1 MLLTVINLGEDD
13 VNRVVEILEDVLINK
28 DENLHPYIF
37 AEISEDFNCFINRN
51 SKVINKNS
59 FELVINELFTE
70 KVYLQL
76 EGEGKTRT
84 IFSFLS
90 SVKPFSYNLYKN
102 KIDKIIGEDNI
113 KYISGLSK
121 LISNEQKESIRN
133 NILSNIDNI
142 NIDTIINFI
151 FDNVIEYN
159 EVIESK
165 ILDNLSKY
173 DSDRIN
179 NQGFTSFPDPLE
191 SMLDNV
197 IVLFLL
203 DKGVNIFKFEKY
215 IKYNDVLEFIINS
228 SKFDYEK
235 IALDNLNWMNVMR
248 NENYLKIIRDN
259 AREIM
264 NKKLKYNIDNGFA
277 NEEQT
282 RLYYKYFE

>member
-1 MLLTVINLGEDD
+1 
-13 VNRVVEILEDVLINK
+13 
-28 DENLHPYIF
+28 
-37 AEISEDFNCFINRN
+37 
-51 SKVINKNS
+51 
-59 FELVINELFTE
+59 
-70 KVYLQL
+70 
-76 EGEGKTRT
+76 
-84 IFSFLS
+84 
-90 SVKPFSYNLYKN
+90 
-102 KIDKIIGEDNI
+102 
-113 KYISGLSK
+113 
-121 LISNEQKESIRN
+121 
-133 NILSNIDNI
+133 
-142 NIDTIINFI
+142 
-151 FDNVIEYN
+151 
-159 EVIESK
+159 
-165 ILDNLSKY
+165 
-173 DSDRIN
+173 
-179 NQGFTSFPDPLE
+179 
-191 SMLDNV
+191 MLDNV